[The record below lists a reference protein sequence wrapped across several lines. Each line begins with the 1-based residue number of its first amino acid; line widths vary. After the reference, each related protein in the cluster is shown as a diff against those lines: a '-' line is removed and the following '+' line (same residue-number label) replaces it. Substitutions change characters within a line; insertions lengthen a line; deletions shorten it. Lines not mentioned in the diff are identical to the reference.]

1 MVWCLVLCFTVL
13 CVLKG
18 REEEG
23 GCAAATVL
31 LVVLKNMS
39 GAVVVGAV
47 CYCFVQTH
55 VKYT

>member
-1 MVWCLVLCFTVL
+1 MCFTVL